1 MKFGI
6 VTATLDWDRA
16 SGCVISWLGMA
27 TGPLHLY
34 IVGQGK
40 RNEGWTAVTP
50 KDLPGQVTM
59 QGFMS
64 KEILGVVPAFAIGVQ
79 QALRDGCSI
88 IACLHD
94 DLEIFTR
101 GWDQQV
107 INTFKT
113 CPRAG
118 LLGFGGGKGL
128 GAADIYR
135 TPYNPMQLAREQ
147 FISNMR
153 DAEAHGQRSENAQ
166 PVACLDGFSQI
177 GLREYWRGVP
187 HLMKTP
193 EPPTIPAKAHNLF
206 EAMELLGIIHHAYD
220 AALGAYAKQ
229 LGYQVWFIPV
239 ACHHYGGRTAVA
251 DTRYHDWASAYEY
264 EDLETQRGGRGDQG
278 FWEKSHRVVYE
289 LFRSV
294 LPIRT

>member
-1 MKFGI
+1 MKLGI

-79 QALRDGCSI
+79 KALRDGCSI

-94 DLEIFTR
+94 DLEISTR

-118 LLGFGGGKGL
+118 LVGFGGGKGL
-128 GAADIYR
+128 GAADIYQ

-153 DAEAHGQRSENAQ
+153 DAEAHGQRSETAQ

-177 GLREYWRGVP
+177 GLRSFWRNDPLRLPGAGVEKSAP
-187 HLMKTP
+187 S
-193 EPPTIPAKAHNLF
+193 ANLF
-206 EAMELLGIIHHAYD
+206 TVMEQLGIIHHAYD

-239 ACHHYGGRTAVA
+239 ACHHYGGRTAVG
-251 DTRYHDWASAYEY
+251 DTRYHDWASSYEY
-264 EDLETQRGGRGDQG
+264 EDLESHRGGRGDQG

>member
-1 MKFGI
+1 VKLGV

-16 SGCVISWLGMA
+16 SSCVISWLGMA

-34 IVGQGK
+34 VVGQGK
-40 RNEGWTAVTP
+40 RNEGWTVVTP

-59 QGFMS
+59 QGVMS

-79 QALRDGCSI
+79 KALEDSCDI

-94 DLEIFTR
+94 DLEITST
-101 GWDQQV
+101 GWDQTV
-107 INTFKT
+107 INLFRA

-118 LLGFGGGKGL
+118 LCGFGGGKGL
-128 GAADIYR
+128 ADDDIYR
-135 TPYNPMQLAREQ
+135 TPYNPMQLARKQ

-153 DAEAHGQRSENAQ
+153 DAEAHGMRSEVAQ

-177 GLREYWRGVP
+177 GLRSFWQG
-187 HLMKTP
+187 
-193 EPPTIPAKAHNLF
+193 AHRTHPLQYDTNLF
-206 EAMELLGIIHHAYD
+206 TVMEQLGIIHHAYD

-229 LGYQVWFIPV
+229 LGYQVWFVPV
-239 ACHHYGGRTAVA
+239 KCHHYGGRTAVGDA
-251 DTRYHDWASAYEY
+251 RYQDWASNYQY
-264 EDLETQRGGRGDQG
+264 EDQETGRGGQGDQG

-289 LFRSV
+289 LFRDT